1 MIITIASTKQYTKKY
16 HKYIAVHMY
25 WHKCAAQVTMPTA
38 TKGDIFLAL
47 LGTVMIIMNHC
58 TFKHKRVTCIKNK
71 TVCSCEAY
79 QMTPIHSCEL
89 DIQ

>member
-58 TFKHKRVTCIKNK
+58 TFKHKRVTCSKN
-71 TVCSCEAY
+71 TVFISCV
-79 QMTPIHSCEL
+79 QLRGFPNDSHTFM
-89 DIQ
+89 